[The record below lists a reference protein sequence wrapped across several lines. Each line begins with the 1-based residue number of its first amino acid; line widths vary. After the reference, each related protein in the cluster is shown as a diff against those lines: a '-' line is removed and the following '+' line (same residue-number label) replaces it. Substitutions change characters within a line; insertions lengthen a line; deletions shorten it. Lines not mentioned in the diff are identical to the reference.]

1 MATVK
6 KMNNPDTCRA
16 DSSRTTEAVFR
27 MNPFT
32 ESSKPGKTGLCGLR
46 LCTKVR

>member
-1 MATVK
+1 MSKENERAMSTAK

-16 DSSRTTEAVFR
+16 DSSRTTEGVFR

-32 ESSKPGKTGLCGLR
+32 
-46 LCTKVR
+46 